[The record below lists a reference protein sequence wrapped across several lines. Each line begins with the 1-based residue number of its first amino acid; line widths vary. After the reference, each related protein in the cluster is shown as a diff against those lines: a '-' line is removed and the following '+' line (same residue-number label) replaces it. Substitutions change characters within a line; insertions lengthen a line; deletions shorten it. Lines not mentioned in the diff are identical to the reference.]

1 MRRFICILLLFSFLL
16 CGCSYF
22 GERIKE
28 PVTFYYVRKDYTE
41 DMGPV
46 ISSEMREASGH
57 RYDLPYL
64 LALYSM
70 GPASKDLI
78 SLFPGNVTIL
88 PVEHSEDGLVL
99 SLLNEIQLMTDA
111 EYTLASACLA
121 MTCMELID
129 TEQVTVMCG
138 ERSVTINAENL
149 LMIGDFNLK
158 LSEDSQ

>member
-1 MRRFICILLLFSFLL
+1 M
-16 CGCSYF
+16 
-22 GERIKE
+22 
-28 PVTFYYVRKDYTE
+28 
-41 DMGPV
+41 
-46 ISSEMREASGH
+46 
-57 RYDLPYL
+57 
-64 LALYSM
+64 
-70 GPASKDLI
+70 
-78 SLFPGNVTIL
+78 
-88 PVEHSEDGLVL
+88 
-99 SLLNEIQLMTDA
+99 NEIQLMTDA